1 MPSGAWE
8 TSAVES
14 IAVRAE
20 TQEGQRGA
28 IVVVTLEGTSWQLNV
43 RASPSDWERLSKVPG
58 TDWRRR
64 EAVRLGTVERSSV
77 WWHASDDVLHVDVG
91 DHGPESSDFGLVLPL
106 SVLRQVRDEV
116 GSVDEGWG

>member
-1 MPSGAWE
+1 M
-8 TSAVES
+8 ES

-20 TQEGQRGA
+20 TQEGERDA

-58 TDWRRR
+58 TDWRKR
-64 EAVRLGTVERSSV
+64 EAVRLGTLEGSAV
-77 WWHASDDVLHVDVG
+77 WWHVFDDTLHIDVG

-106 SVLRQVRDEV
+106 GVLRQVRDEV
-116 GSVDEGWG
+116 SAVDEGWG

>member
-1 MPSGAWE
+1 VPSGAWE
-8 TSAVES
+8 TAGVENV
-14 IAVRAE
+14 AVRAE
-20 TQEGQRGA
+20 TQEGERDA
-28 IVVVTLEGTSWQLNV
+28 IVVVTLEGASWQLNV

-64 EAVRLGTVERSSV
+64 EAVRLGTLEGSAV
-77 WWHASDDVLHVDVG
+77 WWHVSDDALHVNVG

-116 GSVDEGWG
+116 ANVDEGWG